1 MMGKRRIAVYVWFHL
16 FEGGEAI
23 LSLRAKDQR
32 RPDRVHGRWW
42 VEPHLLVVSFGGA
55 AIRAAF
61 TQTDDVLQ
69 WAGETLV
76 RLPDRTASMA
86 FGIRL
91 PYRLGHLGA
100 LQPETA

>member
-100 LQPETA
+100 LRPETA